1 MDPHHPP
8 PDGATT
14 RRGISTR
21 AIHGRPQPEA
31 PGVPLVPP
39 VVPATTFAFESAAQ
53 FARVM
58 AEEEYGFLYSRLRN
72 PTVEELNGVLAD
84 LESAEAA
91 FAFSSGMGAIT
102 AALLTTL
109 RPGDTLLA
117 PRQLYGTT
125 YSLVER
131 RLRPL
136 GIEVEYVDA
145 TEPAQWS
152 RPARVR
158 YVETIA
164 NPGMPVADLK
174 AIAATKGD
182 GLLVVDNTF
191 ASPVLCRPL
200 EHGADLV
207 CESATKYLNGHHDVS
222 AGVLAGSKELV
233 DAARA
238 HQVDTGGMLDP
249 LSAFLLR
256 RGLKTLVLRVERSSA
271 SALELARF
279 LETSAEVERV
289 HYVGLDSSPQH
300 ELALR
305 QLDGSGGVLAFELR
319 GGRGA
324 AESFMDALEL
334 AYRAT
339 SLGGVDTVVSHPAST
354 SHRQFTEEQ
363 LAGSGITPGLLRV
376 SVGCEDGDDIV
387 ADFRAALEQL

>member
-1 MDPHHPP
+1 MKK
-8 PDGATT
+8 DGF
-14 RRGISTR
+14 STR
-21 AIHGRPQPEA
+21 AIHGQEA
-31 PGVPLVPP
+31 DAGVGVPLVPP
-39 VVPATTFAFESAAQ
+39 IVTATTFAFESAAQ

-72 PTVEELNGVLAD
+72 PTLEELNAVLAD
-84 LESAEAA
+84 LEGAEAA
-91 FAFSSGMGAIT
+91 YAFSSGMGAIT

-109 RPGDTLLA
+109 RPGDILLA
-117 PRQLYGTT
+117 SRQLYGTT

-136 GIEVEYVDA
+136 GIEVEYADVTDL
-145 TEPAQWS
+145 AQWK

-158 YVETIA
+158 YVETLA
-164 NPGMPVADLK
+164 NPGMPLADLP
-174 AIAATKGD
+174 AIAETKGD

-191 ASPVLCRPL
+191 ASPFLCRPL
-200 EHGADLV
+200 EHGADIV

-233 DAARA
+233 RAARE

-249 LSAFLLR
+249 FSAFLLR
-256 RGLKTLVLRVERSSA
+256 RGLKTLALRVERSSLNA
-271 SALELARF
+271 HQLAAF
-279 LETSAEVERV
+279 LETHPRVEHV
-289 HYVGLDSSPQH
+289 HYAGLESFPQH

-305 QLDGSGGVLAFELR
+305 QLTDSGGILALEL
-319 GGRGA
+319 GGRES
-324 AESFMDALEL
+324 AEAFMDGLQL

-354 SHRQFTEEQ
+354 SHRQFTPEQ
-363 LAGSGITPGLLRV
+363 LAGAGITQGLLRV

-387 ADFRAALEQL
+387 ADFRAALERI